1 MKMTTIS
8 VIASMDRMQLTSN
21 REQPNKFV
29 LTELI
34 YSLEFLNCPFTIFPF
49 VLKTQPR
56 AMYIQNKLRVNKNQ

>member
-21 REQPNKFV
+21 KEQPNKFV

-34 YSLEFLNCPFTIFPF
+34 YSLEFQNSPLTLFPF
-49 VLKTQPR
+49 VLITQLR
-56 AMYIQNKLRVNKNQ
+56 AFHIKKQTN

>member
-21 REQPNKFV
+21 KEQPNKFV

-34 YSLEFLNCPFTIFPF
+34 YSLEFQNSPFTIFPF
-49 VLKTQPR
+49 VLITQPT
-56 AMYIQNKLRVNKNQ
+56 AFHINKQIN